1 MAMASAE
8 RLDGDVLAA
17 RLRQD
22 LKARVAG
29 LRARGVVP
37 AMATVLVGDNPASL
51 SYVGRKHADCAE
63 IGIAARDIRLPA
75 TTDRQELLAG
85 IARLNADP
93 AIQGFLVQL
102 PLPAGLDEAEA
113 LEAVDPGKDMD
124 GLHPVNLGRL
134 LAGRPGLLPCTPAGV
149 LALLNHH
156 DVPLAGRHVV
166 VIGRGALVGRPLA
179 MLLSMPGV
187 DATVT
192 LAHSRTPD
200 LAGLTRQADVIVSAA
215 GRTDLVTAAM
225 VRPGAAVV
233 GVGITYLDGQM
244 VSDIADDVAGV
255 ARWVTPRHGSVG
267 SLTRA
272 MLLKNLLDI
281 AEGVAG

>member
-1 MAMASAE
+1 MASAE

>member
-1 MAMASAE
+1 MASAE

-192 LAHSRTPD
+192 LEHSRTPD